1 MPLQHAVLALLAEG
15 PSHGYELR
23 GSFEQAVGPQWGGLN
38 IGHLY
43 QVLERLT
50 RDGLVRSQ
58 RHPQATKP
66 DRLVLELTE
75 SGRAELHRW
84 LAEPAERARG
94 HRDDLFLK
102 LLAASH
108 LPDSDAVPGVL
119 RRQRAYLLRQLRG
132 VTQQRPKSEGD
143 PLGALVAA
151 AAELHLRA
159 DLALLD
165 LVERSPFTT
174 DAVAAA
180 ASIHQETPDRAV
192 NDWPAL
198 ATRKG
203 SSSS

>member
-58 RHPQATKP
+58 RIPQATKP
-66 DRLVLELTE
+66 DRLVLELTQ
-75 SGRAELHRW
+75 SGRAELDRW
-84 LAEPAERARG
+84 LSEPAERARG

-108 LPDSDAVPGVL
+108 LADPDAVPGVL
-119 RRQRAYLLRQLRG
+119 RRQRAYLLRQLRA
-132 VTQQRPKSEGD
+132 VSQQQHDPDAD
-143 PLGALVAA
+143 PLAALVAA

-165 LVERSPFTT
+165 LAERSSMT
-174 DAVAAA
+174 DEAVVA
-180 ASIHQETPDRAV
+180 ASIQQETPNRAM
-192 NDWPAL
+192 NE
-198 ATRKG
+198 
-203 SSSS
+203 